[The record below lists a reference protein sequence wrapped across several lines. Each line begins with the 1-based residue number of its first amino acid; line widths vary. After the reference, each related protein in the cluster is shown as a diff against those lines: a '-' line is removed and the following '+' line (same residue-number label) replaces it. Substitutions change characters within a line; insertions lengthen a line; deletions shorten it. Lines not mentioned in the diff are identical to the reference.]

1 LLLKNG
7 YHLSDGIWWILV
19 KLAQNKVKLK
29 GDTTI
34 FNKLIKSIINFPENF
49 EIIPGTKFK

>member
-29 GDTTI
+29 
-34 FNKLIKSIINFPENF
+34 FNDFYDLLDMSTKQILI
-49 EIIPGTKFK
+49 